1 MKVVVIGCTHA
12 GTAAV
17 QEILN
22 RDPETEVA
30 VYERNADISFLSCGI
45 YLYLGGVVRD
55 LHDVFYATGPEVE
68 AMGLHV
74 GVHLRHDVT
83 LVDAKRKVVEVQDLE
98 TGEKFSDTY
107 DKLIVT
113 TGSYPVA
120 SPIRGVN
127 VENVFLCKNFKD
139 AQAIKVASDQAK
151 RIAVVGGGYI
161 GVEIA
166 SSFAQQGRHDVL
178 LINGRHGLLS
188 HYVDRG
194 LASRIGDDLRNH
206 GVDLHDGEHV
216 LEFDGDGDG
225 RVFIRTDKGEIET
238 DIVILCVGFQPMTE
252 LVAGMVDLDR
262 SQAIIVNDQMQSS
275 DPDIYAT
282 GDSTVVRFNPT
293 GQYAYAPLATNA
305 VRQGKIAGAN
315 IINPGSIHYMGTQS
329 TSALSILEHNM
340 ATSGLTYSRARKY
353 FDDVDFVEFR
363 DNYRPEF
370 MPTTT
375 PIDGTLVFR
384 RSTRQIL
391 GGQFYSKLDISMCA
405 NVISVMIQNKNTVD
419 DLGYVDMLFNPNFD
433 RPWNYMNLLGQA
445 AINKLDQPQ

>member
-1 MKVVVIGCTHA
+1 MT
-12 GTAAV
+12 
-17 QEILN
+17 
-22 RDPETEVA
+22 
-30 VYERNADISFLSCGI
+30 F
-45 YLYLGGVVRD
+45 
-55 LHDVFYATGPEVE
+55 FYATGPELE

-83 LVDAKRKVVEVQDLE
+83 SVDTHRKVVEVQNLA
-98 TGEKFSDTY
+98 TGKKFSDTY

-127 VENVFLCKNFKD
+127 VKNVYLCKNYKD
-139 AQAIKVASDQAK
+139 ALAIKAASDHAK

-166 SSFAQQGRHDVL
+166 SSFAQQGHHDVL
-178 LINGRHGLLS
+178 LVNGRHGLLS

-194 LASRIGDDLRNH
+194 LAGVIGDDLRAH

-216 LEFDGDGDG
+216 LEFDGDEDG
-225 RVFIRTDKGEIET
+225 QVFIRTDKGEIET

-252 LVAGMVDLDR
+252 LMAGKVDLDR
-262 SQAIIVNDQMQSS
+262 SQAIIVNDEMQTS
-275 DPDIYAT
+275 DPDIYAA

-293 GQYAYAPLATNA
+293 GQFAYAPLATNA

-315 IINPGSIHYMGTQS
+315 IVQPGSIQYMGTQS

-340 ATSGLTYSRARKY
+340 ATSGLTYARARKY
-353 FDDVDFVEFR
+353 FDDVEYVEFK

-375 PIDGTLVFR
+375 TIDGTLVFR
-384 RSTRQIL
+384 RSNRQIL

-405 NVISVMIQNKNTVD
+405 NLISVMIQNKNTVD

-433 RPWNYMNLLGQA
+433 RPWNFMNLLGQA
-445 AINKLDQPQ
+445 AMAKLDHEQ